1 MLTVEKIDTKD
12 KRQVRRFIKIPF
24 KFYTDTPQWVPPII
38 MDIETMLNKSKH
50 PFYEHS
56 DGDFYIA
63 IRDGDDVGRIG
74 VLRIHVLIST
84 MTVNKHSSIFSKVKI
99 ILKQR

>member
-1 MLTVEKIDTKD
+1 MLSVEKIDTKD
-12 KRQVRRFIKIPF
+12 KKQVRRFIKIPF

-38 MDIETMLNKSKH
+38 MDVETMLNKNKH

-63 IRDGDDVGRIG
+63 IRDGEDVGRIG
-74 VLRIHVLIST
+74 VFENTRFNNYHDC
-84 MTVNKHSSIFSKVKI
+84 KAKV
-99 ILKQR
+99 QFA